1 VEELIINSIE
11 VANPYPGLRSFEPEE
26 DFLFYGREQQI
37 DDLIRKLRNNKF
49 LAVLGTSGSGK
60 SSLVK
65 SGVIPALYSGFMSGT
80 GSLWNVINFRSG
92 SNPTQNL
99 AKALFENTRGH
110 LEPLGLNSN
119 DGLNSIEATLK
130 NSAQGLEQFYQK
142 FAVPG
147 ENLLLLI
154 DQFEELFRFTSSDNT
169 THFKEAKRLLD
180 NLLWAT
186 KSTNLPIYVVI
197 TMRSDF
203 LGDCTHFEGLPEA
216 INEGNYLVPKMT
228 SDQLKSAIVGPA
240 AVGGA
245 MVSNELLNRLMQD
258 IGENQ
263 DQLPIL
269 QHVLMRVWECWNDKY
284 KREGKLD
291 IIHYEEVGTVTQALS
306 LHAEEAFLE
315 LKTDRL
321 QDVCRGLFRTLT
333 DRGNDGRGVRRPTP
347 VSKVMELVGASFEEV
362 SQVAHTFRKV
372 GRAFLVP
379 SAKSTLSESS
389 ILDISHES
397 LMRVW
402 QRLIRWVEEES
413 ESIDMYVRLCEAADQ
428 YENRK
433 GSLWR
438 DPELTLALKWRAD
451 NVPNSAW
458 ASRING
464 NFERA
469 MLFLEYSE
477 EQQKR
482 EIEFAENQQKQKL
495 LRARRFS
502 ITISIIGVIALGFGV
517 WAFFERIKAEENRKK
532 AELKEIEAKEQTEIA
547 KGEKAKA
554 DLLVKEISS
563 AQSDLEKQFKEI
575 KALQLQAEANL
586 VKANNATKAA
596 KIAAEL
602 AKSNESKATA
612 AAEYAENQRKFAEKQ
627 TAIVEENTKKSVIAQ
642 TALSSVI
649 KLEEKE
655 FEKSKQE
662 VLTALEDA
670 RKLKFTDFYNHILLP
685 MYFNW
690 AWNNQE
696 RNILRTGSPVRQIL
710 YNKKS
715 DQIISLTENGTIRIS
730 KISADHNRLSL
741 SNSVNTIN
749 GIQSIAINESTGKL
763 YLGLK
768 NGNIAIA
775 NISSNS
781 LIVEKQIPAKIPF
794 NNFTKVNVV
803 AGNII
808 IQQGTTAYLWNETMQ
823 VPTRIDGVS
832 AFTVSNKG
840 SIAWIRNGNLEYFS
854 DGKNLLGKPNKSAK
868 IDLQYVTAMT
878 FSSSGDTIAIG
889 SKRGRMGY
897 YYCNQNTF
905 SVFKSLH
912 LSELTSLNWV
922 YDLNGKAV
930 ILSTGFDN
938 YLRIIGI
945 DEFLTADYANKVVK
959 MKIHDSWI
967 YDSRWIPSHHGLVS
981 ISEDFSIRFHLLDL
995 VYLEAELKK

>member
-1 VEELIINSIE
+1 MEELIINSIE
-11 VANPYPGLRSFEPEE
+11 ISNPYPGLRSFEPEE

-65 SGVIPALYSGFMSGT
+65 SGVIPALYSGFMSGK
-80 GSLWNVINFRSG
+80 GSLWNIVNFRPG
-92 SNPTQNL
+92 SNPIQNL
-99 AKALFENTRGH
+99 AKALFDNTKNH
-110 LEPLGLNSN
+110 LDQLGLNSN
-119 DGLNSIEATLK
+119 DGLNSIEAALK
-130 NSAQGLEQFYQK
+130 STPKGLEQFYNK

-154 DQFEELFRFTSSDNT
+154 DQFEELFRFTSTDNSN
-169 THFKEAKRLLD
+169 HFIEAKQLLD

-186 KSTNLPIYVVI
+186 KSSNLPIYVVI

-203 LGDCTHFEGLPEA
+203 LGDCTHFQGLPEA

-228 SDQLKSAIVGPA
+228 TDQIKSAIIGPA

-245 MVSNELLNRLMQD
+245 TVSNELVNRLLLD

-269 QHVLMRVWECWNDKY
+269 QHVLMRVWECWNLKY
-284 KREGKLD
+284 NREGKLD
-291 IIHYEEVGTVTQALS
+291 IVHYEEVGTVTQALS

-315 LKTDRL
+315 LKSDRL

-333 DRGNDGRGVRRPTP
+333 DRGNDGRGVRRPTQM
-347 VSKVMELVGASFEEV
+347 SKIMELVGASFEEV
-362 SQVAHTFRKV
+362 SQVANTFRKV

-379 SAKSTLSESS
+379 AAKINLSESS

-451 NVPNSAW
+451 NSPNIAW
-458 ASRING
+458 ASRINR

-532 AELKEIEAKEQTEIA
+532 AELKELEAKEQTEIA
-547 KGEKAKA
+547 RGEKAKA

-602 AKSNESKATA
+602 AKSNESKANA

-696 RNILRTGSPVRQIL
+696 RNLLRTGSPVRQMV
-710 YNKKS
+710 YYKKQ
-715 DQIISLTENGTIRIS
+715 DQVISLSENGTIRVF
-730 KISADHNRLSL
+730 KISSDNNRLNL
-741 SNSVNTIN
+741 VNTIKTLN
-749 GIQSIAINESTGKL
+749 GIQTVTVNESTGKF

-768 NGNIAIA
+768 NGNLAIA
-775 NISSNS
+775 SMASSN
-781 LIVEKQIPAKIPF
+781 LVVEKQIPAKIPF
-794 NNFTKVNVV
+794 NNFTKLFIQSGNV
-803 AGNII
+803 I

-823 VPTRIDGVS
+823 LPTPIAGVS
-832 AFTVSNKG
+832 SIAFSNKG
-840 SIAWIRNGNLEYFS
+840 AAAWIRNGNLEYFS
-854 DGKNLLGKPNKSAK
+854 DGKNLLGKPSKSSK
-868 IDLQYVTAMT
+868 IDVQFVTAMS

-889 SKRGRMGY
+889 SRRGRMGY
-897 YYCNQNTF
+897 YYVTQNTF
-905 SVFKSLH
+905 SVFKTLH
-912 LSELTSLNWV
+912 LSEVSSLNWV

-945 DEFLTADYANKVVK
+945 DEFLTTDYANKVVK

-967 YDSRWIPSHHGLVS
+967 YDSRWIPNHHGLVS

-995 VYLEAELKK
+995 NFLEAELKK

>member
-1 VEELIINSIE
+1 MEELIINSIE
-11 VANPYPGLRSFEPEE
+11 IANPYPGLRSFEPEE

-65 SGVIPALYSGFMSGT
+65 SGVIPSLYSGFMSGT
-80 GSLWNVINFRSG
+80 GSLWNVINFRPG

-99 AKALFENTRGH
+99 AKALFENTKNH
-110 LEPLGLNSN
+110 LNQLGLNSN
-119 DGLNSIEATLK
+119 DGLNSIEATLRQ
-130 NSAQGLEQFYQK
+130 SSQGLEQFYQK

-154 DQFEELFRFTSSDNT
+154 DQFEEFFRFTSSDNSI
-169 THFKEAKRLLD
+169 HYKEAKHLLD

-186 KSTNLPIYVVI
+186 KSSKLPIFVVI

-228 SDQLKSAIVGPA
+228 TDQIKSAIMGPA

-245 MVSNELLNRLMQD
+245 TVSSELVNRLLQD

-315 LKTDRL
+315 LKSDRL

-333 DRGNDGRGVRRPTP
+333 DRGNDGRGVRRPTQM
-347 VSKVMELVGASFEEV
+347 SKIMELVGASFEEV
-362 SQVAHTFRKV
+362 SQVANTFRKV

-379 SAKSTLSESS
+379 AAKIALTETS

-451 NVPNSAW
+451 NSPNIAW
-458 ASRING
+458 ASRINR

-482 EIEFAENQQKQKL
+482 EIEFAENQQRQKL

-532 AELKEIEAKEQTEIA
+532 AELKELEAKEQTEIA
-547 KGEKAKA
+547 RGEKAKA

-563 AQSDLEKQFKEI
+563 AQADLEKQFKEI

-596 KIAAEL
+596 KVAAEL
-602 AKSNESKATA
+602 AKSNESKANA

-696 RNILRTGSPVRQIL
+696 RNLLRTGSPVRQL
-710 YNKKS
+710 VYYKKQ
-715 DQIISLTENGTIRIS
+715 DQVIALSENGTIRIF
-730 KISADHNRLSL
+730 KISSDHNRLNL
-741 SNSVNTIN
+741 LNTIKSIN
-749 GIQSIAINESTGKL
+749 GIQTITVNESTGKF

-768 NGNIAIA
+768 NGNLVIASMT
-775 NISSNS
+775 SSN
-781 LIVEKQIPAKIPF
+781 LVVEKQITAKIPF
-794 NNFTKVNVV
+794 NNFTKLCIQSGNV
-803 AGNII
+803 I
-808 IQQGTTAYLWNETMQ
+808 IQQGTTAYIWNETMQ
-823 VPTRIDGVS
+823 LPTTITGVS
-832 AFTVSNKG
+832 ALTFSSKG
-840 SIAWIRNGNLEYFS
+840 SAAWIRNGNLEFFS
-854 DGKNLLGKPNKSAK
+854 DSKNLLGKPSKSSK
-868 IDLQYVTAMT
+868 IDVQFVTAMS

-889 SKRGRMGY
+889 SRRGRMGY
-897 YYCNQNTF
+897 YYVSQNTF
-905 SVFKSLH
+905 TVFKTLH
-912 LSELTSLNWV
+912 LSEVSSLNWV

-967 YDSRWIPSHHGLVS
+967 YDSRWIPNHHGLVS

-995 VYLEAELKK
+995 NFLEAELKK